1 MKENVFA
8 LMRRSVENDIR
19 ALELLLECMDEEAY
33 RKAVDLL
40 AGARMTVTTAC
51 GSSGFAA
58 KKFAHSLCCIECPAK
73 FVAPSEGLHG
83 GMGVLQPGDVLVAVS
98 KGGKTDEL
106 LPMLDIAKK
115 KNAAII
121 AVTQKPD
128 SVLAKAADA
137 VLLLPDFPESD
148 EFNVMSTTSFAAN
161 ISIFD
166 ALMMGLMEEK
176 NYTLEQFALIHPG
189 GAVGKR
195 INP

>member
-8 LMRRSVENDIR
+8 LMQRSVENDIR
-19 ALELLLECMDEEAY
+19 ALELLLECMDEGEY

-40 AGARMTVTTAC
+40 AGSRMTVTTAC

-106 LPMLDIAKK
+106 LPMLAQQQIPLYATALREDTRDIRDADLRR
-115 KNAAII
+115 AAVVIGSEGRG
-121 AVTQKPD
+121 V
-128 SVLAKAADA
+128 SDA
-137 VLLLPDFPESD
+137 VLERCEMTLKIPMRERCESL
-148 EFNVMSTTSFAAN
+148 NAAMAAG
-161 ISIFD
+161 IVLWESW
-166 ALMMGLMEEK
+166 
-176 NYTLEQFALIHPG
+176 
-189 GAVGKR
+189 R
-195 INP
+195 